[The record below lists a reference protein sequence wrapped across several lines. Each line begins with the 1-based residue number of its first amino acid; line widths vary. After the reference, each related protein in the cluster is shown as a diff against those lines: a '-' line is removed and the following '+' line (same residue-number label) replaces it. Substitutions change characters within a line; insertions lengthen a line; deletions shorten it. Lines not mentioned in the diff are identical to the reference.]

1 MISIFQVVSVR
12 VLPQQFTFQIIPSHA
27 TDEVAAAANVTAAA
41 TDTNYKKYYEN
52 KLFFIKH
59 R

>member
-41 TDTNYKKYYEN
+41 TDTNYKNIMKTS
-52 KLFFIKH
+52 FFL
-59 R
+59 